1 MKPMI
6 RVRAIGTSELRVGRG
21 KVKPDSA
28 VLFALVLYLACNA
41 SQGVARARVLD
52 LFWPGVAEVSRRHAL
67 RQLLYRLRRNGVSLA
82 LDGDE
87 LEIAAAEVDS
97 DLSALLDTDWPETAS
112 AEAVIAA
119 ASVLPGY
126 SPALPE
132 QYLEWL
138 DDLRSRIGAQYRR
151 AVMRHLAAARDEGR
165 WSDVDEWSRR
175 CLAADPLNE
184 EATLALAE
192 AAAMSGSKTRALG
205 ILDEYL
211 WELGPREKVIGLP
224 AKVLKRRI
232 SEQPPGNVSRYA
244 GGTPLVGRAEETRR
258 LNELLGGTLAG
269 HRASVLLV
277 GAPGI
282 GKTALTQEIV
292 DSALMRGWRSISA
305 RLQASDL
312 HRPLA
317 AFVDLFSVLLHLP
330 GALGSAPASLTQLRR
345 LTQHGVEPGI
355 DAPRSQEAEAVQER
369 IRVAALDLFA
379 AVCDEGPLVVV
390 LEDLHWADASSMLLL
405 QHMLDRTRDLPI
417 FWLLTARPEV
427 RFTELRETLPE
438 ELVETMRMGPL
449 SARDSVT
456 LFRLLTD
463 RWRPADQATVN
474 EFSAALTGGNPFFIR
489 EVARH
494 YTETGSIR
502 SLPGSLRALIHDR
515 VARLPRVSQHV
526 LHTCAILG
534 RYSTVPR
541 IASVLEMGTAEL
553 LACLEDLDAVGILGA
568 GKDAD
573 ALAMHDLWQEELLSS
588 LRAAS
593 RQLIHHRCGAVL
605 EMESRQTRSAS
616 MMWEASRHL
625 IESGAQDRALSLLE
639 ECAQH
644 LLDNGLP
651 VDAAKTFEL
660 AFNAA
665 ATDAERFRALS
676 GRISALHRAAKWS
689 ELSEVIGPAIELSER
704 CSGAPSGHSE
714 LELLETELLWK
725 TESDSNGCLERALSC
740 ALDDTAPKGHRVAAG
755 LIAARTA
762 SNLGKWEDLNRV
774 YTTVAAFDCAEAENR
789 ACILAVA
796 TIFHTEIGSLDQ
808 ALESSGQL
816 VSLER
821 DMGSVLGLARAL
833 RFAAYPLRCLG
844 EYERAITLLKE
855 AFVIAE
861 DRRLVEDACTA
872 ADMLVTISVERNDF
886 RTAQS
891 WLDRAEKWAQQVGA
905 RYSRNSLNSERAI
918 MALASGST
926 LDAATIM
933 QTDLR
938 ELEQDPLV
946 RQRVLNLSILTRVCV
961 AKRDFDMLRE
971 VLTLL
976 RSGLEQIRTTPRLD
990 YFIASVGQGLVALG
1004 QGEEAKEYVRHYLVH
1019 ARRDRGAVAPELY
1032 SLCAIRIDGTDNSRS
1047 ARGGHAGTAP
1057 TSAE

>member
-714 LELLETELLWK
+714 LELLETELLWR
-725 TESDSNGCLERALSC
+725 TEVDSNSSLQRALAC
-740 ALDDTAPKGHRVAAG
+740 ARDGAASLAHRASAG
-755 LIAARTA
+755 LTAARTA
-762 SNLGKWEDLNRV
+762 SNLARWSDLEFV
-774 YTTVAAFDCAEAENR
+774 HKTAKALPVDSLEGR
-789 ACILAVA
+789 ANILAVE
-796 TIFHTEIGSLDQ
+796 TIFHTEIGSLDA
-808 ALESSGQL
+808 ALEAANRLIST
-816 VSLER
+816 ER
-821 DMGSVLGLARAL
+821 EMGSVCGLSRAL
-833 RFAAYPLRCLG
+833 RFGAHPLRCLG
-844 EYERAITLLKE
+844 QFDSAIAMLTE
-855 AFVIAE
+855 ALELAE
-861 DRRLVEDACTA
+861 KLHLVEDACSA
-872 ADMLVTISVERNDF
+872 ADVIATIHVERNDIGAAEF
-886 RTAQS
+886 
-891 WLDRAEKWAQQVGA
+891 WLLQAEGFANRIGA
-905 RYSRNSLNSERAI
+905 EYARNSINSLKAI
-918 MALASGST
+918 VALASNEPESVES
-926 LDAATIM
+926 LIE
-933 QTDLR
+933 TDPAKHGR
-938 ELEQDPLV
+938 DPLV
-946 RQRVLNLSILTRVCV
+946 KQRVVNLSILSRLFV
-961 AKRDFDMLRE
+961 ARNDAANLEIALR
-971 VLTLL
+971 LL
-976 RSGLEQIRTTPRLD
+976 RRDLVLLSPTCRKD
-990 YFIASVGQGLVALG
+990 YAVASLALGLVE
-1004 QGEEAKEYVRHYLVH
+1004 QGKSREASACVRNYLTH
-1019 ARRDRGAVAPELY
+1019 DRRDRSDPSSEIAHLL
-1032 SLCAIRIDGTDNSRS
+1032 SLEPAD
-1047 ARGGHAGTAP
+1047 
-1057 TSAE
+1057 